1 MNRIEIW
8 DSFVSLFILP
18 FFSVLPERGDMEM
31 TIGMRIRECRLALGM
46 TQEELADVLQMKKIT
61 LSAYEN
67 DRIDLKVSI
76 LKEIAVGLGT
86 TVAYLIDG
94 EENEFGLEVMQVA
107 RLLQGIENEQLRKA
121 AMEQVKVL
129 AAYERRSN

>member
-1 MNRIEIW
+1 M
-8 DSFVSLFILP
+8 SLFILP
-18 FFSVLPERGDMEM
+18 FFSVLPERGDMEK

-46 TQEELADVLQMKKIT
+46 TQEELADVLQMKKVT

-67 DRIDLKVSI
+67 DRIDIKVSI
-76 LKEIAVGLGT
+76 LKEMAVGLGT

-94 EENEFGLEVMQVA
+94 EESEFSLEVMQVA

-129 AAYERRSN
+129 AGVRL

>member
-1 MNRIEIW
+1 
-8 DSFVSLFILP
+8 
-18 FFSVLPERGDMEM
+18 MEK

-46 TQEELADVLQMKKIT
+46 TQEEMADVLQMKKVT

-67 DRIDLKVSI
+67 DRIDIKVSI

-94 EENEFGLEVMQVA
+94 EESEFSLEVMQAA

-121 AMEQVKVL
+121 ALEQVKVL
-129 AAYERRSN
+129 AGVRI

>member
-1 MNRIEIW
+1 M
-8 DSFVSLFILP
+8 SLFILP
-18 FFSVLPERGDMEM
+18 FFSVLPERGYMGK
-31 TIGMRIRECRLALGM
+31 TIGMRIKECRLALGM

-67 DRIDLKVSI
+67 DRIDIKVSI
-76 LKEIAVGLGT
+76 LKEIAMGLGT
-86 TVAYLIDG
+86 TVAYLVDG

-129 AAYERRSN
+129 AGVKL

>member
-1 MNRIEIW
+1 M
-8 DSFVSLFILP
+8 SLFILP
-18 FFSVLPERGDMEM
+18 FFSVLPERGYMEK
-31 TIGMRIRECRLALGM
+31 TIGMRIKECRLALGM

-67 DRIDLKVSI
+67 DRIDIKVSI
-76 LKEIAVGLGT
+76 LKEIAMGLGT
-86 TVAYLIDG
+86 TVAYLVDG

-121 AMEQVKVL
+121 AVEQVKVL
-129 AAYERRSN
+129 AGVRI

>member
-1 MNRIEIW
+1 M
-8 DSFVSLFILP
+8 SLFILP

>member
-1 MNRIEIW
+1 
-8 DSFVSLFILP
+8 
-18 FFSVLPERGDMEM
+18 MEK
-31 TIGMRIRECRLALGM
+31 TIGMRIRKCRLALGM
-46 TQEELADVLQMKKIT
+46 TQEEMADVLQVKKVT

-67 DRIDLKVSI
+67 DRIDIKVSI

-94 EENEFGLEVMQVA
+94 EESEFSLEVMQVA
-107 RLLQGIENEQLRKA
+107 RLLQGIENEQLGKA

-129 AAYERRSN
+129 AGVKI

>member
-1 MNRIEIW
+1 M
-8 DSFVSLFILP
+8 SLFILP
-18 FFSVLPERGDMEM
+18 FFSVLPERGDMEK
-31 TIGMRIRECRLALGM
+31 TIGMRIKECRLALGM

-67 DRIDLKVSI
+67 DRIDIKISI
-76 LKEIAVGLGT
+76 LKEIAAGLGT
-86 TVAYLIDG
+86 TVAYLVDG
-94 EENEFGLEVMQVA
+94 EESEFSLEVMQVA

-129 AAYERRSN
+129 AGVRL

>member
-1 MNRIEIW
+1 
-8 DSFVSLFILP
+8 
-18 FFSVLPERGDMEM
+18 MEK

-46 TQEELADVLQMKKIT
+46 TQEEMADVLQMKKVT

-67 DRIDLKVSI
+67 DRIDIKVSI

-94 EENEFGLEVMQVA
+94 EESEFSLEVMQAA
-107 RLLQGIENEQLRKA
+107 RLLQGIKNEQLRKA
-121 AMEQVKVL
+121 ALEQVKVL
-129 AAYERRSN
+129 AGVKI